1 MLKLNKPLLSWMIAW
16 DVTIIKTY
24 IVFYAQGILSRRIP
38 KKVEISTLKNVEI
51 KQAHIL
57 VILPPISLEF

>member
-1 MLKLNKPLLSWMIAW
+1 MKLNKPLLTWMIAW

-24 IVFYAQGILSRRIP
+24 IVFYAQGILSCRIP
-38 KKVEISTLKNVEI
+38 KKVEISTLKNGEI